1 VNAVLNMLVG
11 ESFESAR
18 TKSASVEA
26 GRAFG
31 GVKPKKITRKNHD
44 INKYIY
50 VSVLGIF
57 GNLWRLISSFPFSYS
72 SNSIKLVK

>member
-1 VNAVLNMLVG
+1 MQAIADEAEVNAVLNMLVG

-31 GVKPKKITRKNHD
+31 GVKPKKITRK
-44 INKYIY
+44 K
-50 VSVLGIF
+50 S
-57 GNLWRLISSFPFSYS
+57 
-72 SNSIKLVK
+72 